1 VAAVA
6 LSLLAWVVLF
16 HIADAAQALASSILR
31 AWKITTVPM
40 LIYVAALWGVGLGG
54 GSLLGFD
61 ILGGTPDALR
71 GAPGYWAA
79 ATGGFVISG
88 IAMCS
93 LLAWTTRQR

>member
-1 VAAVA
+1 
-6 LSLLAWVVLF
+6 
-16 HIADAAQALASSILR
+16 
-31 AWKITTVPM
+31 M

-93 LLAWTTRQR
+93 LLA